1 MGNLN
6 LSGAARF
13 RYGIFDNATLPSI
26 RIGGTAILGGE
37 LVLYVFDGSPV
48 TSSDT
53 FTVLT
58 ASEIRRQFTNV
69 VSGGRVTAISP
80 AGVPLGTF
88 LVTISNTSVLVS
100 DFQPMP

>member
-1 MGNLN
+1 MGRPL
-6 LSGAARF
+6 RH
-13 RYGIFDNATLPSI
+13 
-26 RIGGTAILGGE
+26 
-37 LVLYVFDGSPV
+37 LVLNVFDGSPV